1 MTFLFAPIPGFSSHP
16 DLRPLDENLIKGGW
30 VTKQKEHCYL
40 AFVRAAKKGSNM
52 KSTEKSQKS
61 LSSFRI
67 RHSCFLLLR
76 CLAQT
81 ILTKIGLCFFN
92 VWKLKKKGVK
102 PVVKGGPT
110 KKQ

>member
-1 MTFLFAPIPGFSSHP
+1 M
-16 DLRPLDENLIKGGW
+16 
-30 VTKQKEHCYL
+30 

-67 RHSCFLLLR
+67 RHSYFLPLR

-81 ILTKIGLCFFN
+81 ILTKVELCFFFN
-92 VWKLKKKGVK
+92 VWKLKKKEVK

-110 KKQ
+110 KKTVVFV